1 MTRRVPLFNLGIRTE
16 KIRKEGWGKAE
27 PPPMEHHQHI
37 IDIEDESPNNSTAVG
52 PPVVVLSSDDE
63 DNGSRRPLHM
73 YQKLVLEHP
82 PDHDQHVINL
92 EDENQNNITA
102 RAPPVIVLSSDDED
116 DGSRRPVHLNQKI
129 VLEPVGRLLKKSM
142 TREQR
147 SDRKVG
153 NFIEKV
159 DIEIAEDA
167 AENMRAKLRQKSWKI
182 FMITGDSNSKHREQ
196 SVERFNISA
205 DAKIFLGSIKACGE
219 GISLVGASRIL
230 IMDAVGLAF
239 RPGQKKKVYVY
250 RLVAADSPEEED
262 HFICCRKEL
271 ISRMWFEWN
280 ESCGDQ
286 DFYMKTVDVNECGRY
301 KSSAE
306 KVKPSRQAQGFGKI
320 LRSRIPVDSVA
331 ILNNADEFRIHTPFS
346 IEDMRRCLE
355 RQERE
360 TNERSRRRAERQRLH
375 REEDEQVVIAV
386 ALLDEENQGCRRG
399 SQVGRGPNVDRHR
412 HSRCDAAGVLGL
424 LPEQK
429 LTAVM
434 RMLAYGSS
442 VDQDG

>member
-1 MTRRVPLFNLGIRTE
+1 
-16 KIRKEGWGKAE
+16 
-27 PPPMEHHQHI
+27 MEHHQHI

-142 TREQR
+142 TDSVEGKYQSSELETLLRDFDIWIDKDVNAGAADNMDCLESKDEREELKTV
-147 SDRKVG
+147 SGKVDIWIDKDIDVG
-153 NFIEKV
+153 FEDNMDCVESKDQTEKLETSSEKV

-167 AENMRAKLRQKSWKI
+167 AENMVI
-182 FMITGDSNSKHREQ
+182 GDSNSKHREQ

-219 GISLVGASRIL
+219 GISLVGASQIL
-230 IMDAVGLAF
+230 IMDVQLNPSVTRQAVGRAF

-286 DFYMKTVDVNECGRY
+286 DFYMKTVDVNECGDMFLESRLLQEDI
-301 KSSAE
+301 KVLQKRFVHSSC
-306 KVKPSRQAQGFGKI
+306 F
-320 LRSRIPVDSVA
+320 
-331 ILNNADEFRIHTPFS
+331 H
-346 IEDMRRCLE
+346 
-355 RQERE
+355 
-360 TNERSRRRAERQRLH
+360 
-375 REEDEQVVIAV
+375 
-386 ALLDEENQGCRRG
+386 
-399 SQVGRGPNVDRHR
+399 
-412 HSRCDAAGVLGL
+412 
-424 LPEQK
+424 
-429 LTAVM
+429 
-434 RMLAYGSS
+434 
-442 VDQDG
+442 